1 MGFRSYF
8 LGAIA
13 PGVGGLDATMRCV
26 IRKNTIEKGSSM
38 SKHRVSTRWRGWQ
51 SNNASD
57 SERSAVVAPVVGA
70 QPVRFGDPDYVM
82 RNGKWAGRSIKD
94 LPLDYLEWAVEKMN
108 WGWAKDEMARRC
120 ATLPSPKKSSP
131 PPKPKKETK
140 TRNHSGDYK
149 EGCEYQRLRLEFDR
163 ADGDADECPFNTNS
177 YTYTGP
183 SICWVGGQPVIVPSE
198 FPKEAGL

>member
-38 SKHRVSTRWRGWQ
+38 SKHRVKTRWRGWHHQHGGQRDSTPKVVTQTVKFGHPDWVMQ
-51 SNNASD
+51 S
-57 SERSAVVAPVVGA
+57 
-70 QPVRFGDPDYVM
+70 
-82 RNGKWAGRSIKD
+82 GRHTGVKISD
-94 LPLDYLEWAVEKMN
+94 LPMDFLEWAASKM
-108 WGWAKDEMARRC
+108 GWDWAREEIARRYS
-120 ATLPSPKKSSP
+120 TLPSPKKSSP
-131 PPKPKKETK
+131 PPKPKKETQ